1 MTFAVSLAWAQD
13 VKVQAVPPAAAQ
25 AAEARAKAKAA
36 AQNPGAAQPAAQ
48 PGAQPGDQ
56 KAGEQKAGE
65 QKAGEPA
72 VTQRPTKP
80 EKPANPDELK
90 VRPDSEGK
98 IRFSFNGQPWQAVLE
113 WLATISNMSLDWQE
127 LPGDFLNLTTQQAY
141 TITEARDLINRHL
154 FARGFTLLQNGEIL
168 SVVNIKKLDPGMVPR
183 VTPQELAGRN
193 AYDFVKVSFTLDSLL
208 AEATAEELKPMISP
222 NGKLN
227 ALKGTNRLEI
237 MDAVINLREI
247 QKLLKEEQSH
257 QGQER
262 LVREFQLQFARASE
276 VVQQLNELLGIED
289 KKPKG
294 PLTPEQMQQQQQQ
307 AMMRMQQQQQAQQAG
322 AKPPGAKDEAQV
334 NLVLNVRKNSILAH
348 APPDKMAII
357 DQAVK
362 ALDVSSQG
370 AESLLANVNRMQIY
384 RLGNIDPEPLAKTLT
399 ELGLL
404 DPTTRLDVDKKNKTI
419 TAFAPIAD
427 HLTIRA
433 LVNKLDGSGRTF
445 EVIQLRRLEADYVA
459 GTVQFMM
466 GGDEKDSQQQRR
478 PYYIYSWGYGGGQEE
493 QSTDKFRVDADVENN
508 KLLLW
513 ANQIEMDEVYKLL
526 AKLGEIP
533 ARGTNTNTVRVLN
546 VEPGEDTAEALERL
560 RRAWPSLAPNPLLMP
575 NTDSL
580 NGAGGRSDRRK
591 AEAER
596 KLKAAKNE
604 EARSGPSPA
613 GKRIDGRTKAVQ
625 PNIVPLDR
633 RKEPVDTE
641 EVIDAVAV
649 VATPA
654 VLRKA
659 AAKAAPTEKTVD
671 TELAQ
676 AVEPK
681 AETPQNNGA
690 KASDTKAAKADEG
703 SSKKAAAPEKS
714 AAPPSDSTVEQELDD
729 ALSTGDLP
737 LLRGQPGVNG
747 ARGQGVPAEGRNRAA
762 NREPPPINV
771 SVGANGELIIT
782 SPDTEALD
790 LFEEMVNQIAPPR
803 KEYKVF
809 RLKHASAFSVTLN
822 LEEYFALDEKKK
834 DNDRYPYYFYYDDYG
849 SQNKD
854 ETRRLSKRRELK
866 FIYDTDTNT
875 IIVQGADPSQLRVIE
890 ELVHL
895 YDTPEPMDS
904 RAARMTT
911 VFTLKYS
918 KAKIVGET
926 VKDVYRDLLSQNDK
940 ALQGGD
946 QQKKEGA
953 NADRVYITNFGDSG
967 EEDPRAT
974 QVKFKGKLS
983 IGIDELSNTLVVS
996 TEGENLMSNVERMIK
1011 ALDEAAK
1018 PSMNMVQVM
1027 KLGRGMDSDVRKAI
1041 SRAFIQQQQQG
1052 TPQQPG
1058 AQQQGQNGQQQPNQ
1072 NGQPNQEGRNPQNQ

>member
-1 MTFAVSLAWAQD
+1 MADSRMRQSSFPSNPQTILRRHGRAFLGAFCLATFAVSLAWAQD
-13 VKVQAVPPAAAQ
+13 VKVQAVAPAAA
-25 AAEARAKAKAA
+25 EAKAKAKAA
-36 AQNPGAAQPAAQ
+36 AQNPGAAAQ
-48 PGAQPGDQ
+48 PGAQPAEQKPGEQ

-65 QKAGEPA
+65 QKAAEPA
-72 VTQRPTKP
+72 VTQRPTKA

-90 VRPDSEGK
+90 VRPDPEGK
-98 IRFSFNGQPWQAVLE
+98 IRFSFNGQPWPAVLE

-127 LPGDFLNLTTQQAY
+127 LPGDFLNLTTQQSY
-141 TITEARDLINRHL
+141 TVSEVRDLINRHL
-154 FARGFTLLQNGEIL
+154 FARGFTLLQSGEIL

-247 QKLLKEEQSH
+247 HKLLKEEQSH

-276 VVQQLNELLGIED
+276 VVQQLNDLLGIEE

-294 PLTPEQMQQQQQQ
+294 PLTPEQQQQQQQQ
-307 AMMRMQQQQQAQQAG
+307 AMMRMQQQQQAQQQG
-322 AKPPGAKDEAQV
+322 AKPPGAKEEAAV

-357 DQAVK
+357 EQAVK

-370 AESLLANVNRMQIY
+370 AESLLANINRIQIY
-384 RLGNIDPEPLAKTLT
+384 RLGAIDPEPLAKTLT

-419 TAFAPIAD
+419 TATGPLAD

-466 GGDEKDSQQQRR
+466 AGDEKDNQQQRR
-478 PYYIYSWGYGGGQEE
+478 PYYIYSWGGGGGQEE
-493 QSTDKFRVDADVENN
+493 QQSTDKFRVDADVENN

-533 ARGTNTNTVRVLN
+533 ARGSNTNTVRVLN

-560 RRAWPSLAPNPLLMP
+560 HRAWPSLAPNPLLMP

-580 NGAGGRSDRRK
+580 NGAGRRSDRTK
-591 AEAER
+591 ADAER

-604 EARSGPSPA
+604 EARSTPSPA
-613 GKRIDGRTKAVQ
+613 GKRIDRRPNAGP

-633 RKEPVDTE
+633 RKEPVDAE

-649 VATPA
+649 AATPA

-659 AAKAAPTEKTVD
+659 ALKAAPTQQ
-671 TELAQ
+671 TENAEPVQ
-676 AVEPK
+676 TAEPK
-681 AETPQNNGA
+681 AETPKDNGA
-690 KASDTKAAKADEG
+690 KATDPKAEKDERD
-703 SSKKAAAPEKS
+703 SSQNASPPRKS
-714 AAPPSDSTVEQELDD
+714 AAPSTGSAAAQQFDEAPDN
-729 ALSTGDLP
+729 GDLP
-737 LLRGQPGVNG
+737 SLRLQPGVNG
-747 ARGQGVPAEGRNRAA
+747 ARGQGAQPDGRNRTA

-782 SPDTEALD
+782 SPDTDALD

-803 KEYKVF
+803 KEYTVF

-834 DNDRYPYYFYYDDYG
+834 DNDRNPYFFYYDDYG
-849 SQNKD
+849 SQKKD

-890 ELVHL
+890 DLVHL

-904 RAARMTT
+904 RRTDDHR
-911 VFTLKYS
+911 LYS
-918 KAKIVGET
+918 EVLQSQ
-926 VKDVYRDLLSQNDK
+926 DRWRDGKGRL
-940 ALQGGD
+940 
-946 QQKKEGA
+946 
-953 NADRVYITNFGDSG
+953 
-967 EEDPRAT
+967 PR
-974 QVKFKGKLS
+974 S
-983 IGIDELSNTLVVS
+983 
-996 TEGENLMSNVERMIK
+996 VEH
-1011 ALDEAAK
+1011 
-1018 PSMNMVQVM
+1018 Q
-1027 KLGRGMDSDVRKAI
+1027 
-1041 SRAFIQQQQQG
+1041 
-1052 TPQQPG
+1052 
-1058 AQQQGQNGQQQPNQ
+1058 
-1072 NGQPNQEGRNPQNQ
+1072 